1 MGFEIRKKRR
11 FKKTEKFVKRMKEV
25 YEKAE
30 VALRKNQEDM

>member
-11 FKKTEKFVKRMKEV
+11 FKTEKFVKRMKEV
-25 YEKAE
+25 HKKAE